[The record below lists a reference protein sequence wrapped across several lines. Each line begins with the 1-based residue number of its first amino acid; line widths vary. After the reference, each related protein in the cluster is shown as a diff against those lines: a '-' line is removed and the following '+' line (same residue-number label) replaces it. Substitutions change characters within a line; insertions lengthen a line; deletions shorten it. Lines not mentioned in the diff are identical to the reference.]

1 MLFINSKGFYTGFPI
16 KTEGE
21 NEFLSFLSYTVVAV
35 PSEVEMLFNPGL
47 WNSLVLRSIIC

>member
-21 NEFLSFLSYTVVAV
+21 NDFVVVAV

-47 WNSLVLRSIIC
+47 WNSLVLRSMIC